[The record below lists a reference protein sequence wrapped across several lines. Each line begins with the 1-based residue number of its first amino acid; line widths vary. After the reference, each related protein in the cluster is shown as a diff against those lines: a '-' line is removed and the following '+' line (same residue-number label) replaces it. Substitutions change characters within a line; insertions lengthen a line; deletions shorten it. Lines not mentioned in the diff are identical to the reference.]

1 MNRILLGK
9 SESGDYGLWVSKPGI
24 NVFSFAGNSYY
35 DDAYGYNEN
44 FSWTGSNTYN
54 HGWVGVGQD
63 ETKTS
68 ATSNGTILFNNN
80 NTNGDPFFVHVMNT
94 NPVSTGDGYAGY
106 HRPHTVDTSFNGNT
120 HPLLEFRVRRPI
132 KSDGN
137 HWQVAD
143 FDSRGVST
151 NIFEWFFATSNT
163 TNDNHGVGVPAT
175 ESTPF
180 YYRRVRMQAAQWYT
194 VMGTTGEWVTIEYD
208 LANGTWQYERDG
220 GVSDSGTLLGDYH
233 EWVSNTAVHMLRLDA
248 FNRATSG
255 YYPIHTLDDPDLEVD
270 YIRAK
275 KRGVPINFGNSI
287 NENFHFSSDWA
298 ETGLVHASGRIT
310 LGNEYAWA
318 NGSSKADG
326 TSHPGSTSGRVSF
339 DQLPYIP
346 VVLFQ
351 RYDPNSSAKAS
362 FPGGAK
368 EFSVAHC
375 DMTSDTKVWN
385 PLTKSYQSSA
395 NTAYGS
401 EYRTFAYARSGYDH
415 FDLTCRNAIARD
427 GFEHLFN
434 YTPQE
439 PYVEIYKGG
448 NYDPETENPESFVM
462 YPQQVQ
468 NVHTSG
474 STASLAGPRESRE
487 EAELLNPQAIDNGLF
502 SYDFSVGE
510 TNIGRGEIG
519 IDTQK
524 SQVLLSNP
532 PSTHPHSQPLVHKHK
547 DQASY
552 AISGRFPG
560 DSGFSVD
567 STHGTEFYQNFG
579 DTGVDGASH
588 AVGKMK
594 DGVLGIRRGRVI
606 TTDDLPSEGF
616 DSSANGAGGDFKQYA
631 YRRNAGS
638 GNLEEAIY
646 KLTGNP
652 AADDKIKVLMNG
664 GSVTGVAG
672 DPDATFTAPDGKVKG
687 PLGASVVNN
696 TIYTA
701 AGAIGSDQYTSSA
714 DQLDWSARDHADGK
728 LGYFSKYTGTDAG
741 NCLPTFDWANK
752 FGDWNVPQ
760 FNNFYKYDP
769 DIGAGS
775 YATFKD
781 SIGTTWTA
789 NNTRFLDDS
798 MWLGYANNRH
808 EYKGDLWHPQAPTKT
823 YDELSGVFGFGGTIA
838 HQGDWH
844 DFAGTPIS
852 SDAHHGFVGTAED
865 IEKTISGWGEGQTS
879 VHSQKTV
886 DYKAF
891 PGHGYT
897 GIHMISRYDAN
908 LSFNSTF
915 RTSTSGPFA
924 VDIAFRNRYMY
935 RPFNGVHAFSQ
946 HSAHTTSAEYEA
958 SLAADYQPDRGS
970 SGPGTQVTY
979 GRLHDHGRTGIYAY
993 TNPTYAYIPFSGK
1006 TDFAGQYGPYYDS
1019 TELFGSDYL
1028 QSGVRKFI
1036 PSRWG
1041 FRSILP
1047 PSKYWADLSSS
1058 KRVQFDEPWLETDGI
1073 TNTTTVED
1081 LWTLGGHFDI
1091 DIPHDDEDVVKSR
1104 SGHLPSVTEQQTGQY
1119 GHKDSF
1125 VASRWY
1131 TYPGATFS
1139 YDISNF
1145 SGPAHYDA
1153 WYKNDV
1159 LKEPNDYKRKDYP
1172 QLYTGGWG
1180 NYGYFP
1186 TQEQLDVGKGAT
1198 RLFSGS
1204 ADYGGYFNA
1213 FSGSRPYETGIN
1225 GPYTIFKKRARYG
1238 PYELGDATYDGGKA
1252 YAYFVPNHLHS
1263 DKQISRTFGIPNDIA
1278 GDYYAA
1284 SKSHKERGDEY
1295 TEDPFHG
1302 PMKAWPF
1309 SAALHTRETSNTYY
1323 DSANVSSLTS
1333 SYIGALDS
1341 QRGGDPYPD
1350 YQLIDY
1356 LAKQGI
1362 DIGSLESGDAIPIQA
1377 DPYFA
1382 GMAFYGTHPVTGA
1395 FNAHRFEFK
1404 IKKTKTHINHFR
1416 QSYEY
1421 NLPGRAGH
1429 RAETLRPIGYG
1440 LMTNVSG
1447 FDHNRGPAPAAHAY
1461 FDSRQLGGGYPLW
1474 RDVGVE
1480 TGNTYPINT
1489 EYVSGSGPNVDSRLI
1504 SISRSHHDG
1513 TIVDIRHPAYS
1524 NSYFSNKGWGD
1535 FRNEVKYDNDL
1546 FVDPSEFDFLLDVPE
1561 YSEPIKNK
1569 TTKSQGGIEI
1579 EKLLASFWT
1588 TYVDFSQYYA
1598 GPFPPDYEAPVYD
1611 VKELAYQSVS
1621 MSRHGRDSM
1630 PAGIIG
1636 AVEVANTYFADYK
1649 ATYWDAGSSQLRYW
1663 ITGTTAVP
1671 SAPTNNEYYNLER
1684 PLRYRPAKSQG
1695 ASPETQM
1702 YGTYLGAPW
1711 NRHVDYHRAW
1721 AGLNS
1726 QYHSTGNHWEDDVLP
1741 GMCKADNALTN
1752 WGTVDLSKFDHNHI
1766 GYKWDDDAWHNNDAS
1781 GLADSIVWSPSKSNQ
1796 KWSDATSASNKGQGA
1811 DPYGSGKTRRTQN
1824 QKGGTYDGFK
1834 LHERPEFQPVTGDGR
1849 YFGGVGGVDN
1859 WGGTSYNTW
1868 GPGMSVSPTVWDLKW
1883 TSIQHPYGVSPLE
1896 SQDANTFHGATSI
1909 ENQTSLIGGAPN
1921 VRVLIGDDGGI
1932 FKYSDG
1938 TSVAG
1943 TGYDEANT
1951 WSATDMNYDWAIGG
1965 HQIQSNHWDR
1975 TLKVKDLQRTDGSS
1989 GRVIQHA
1996 NNGIQPTVSLKVKAC
2011 YRQSA
2016 SAFGAGAAP
2025 NLDADGDNAQVWIL
2039 EDNLG
2044 IDTLTGTTTLL
2055 GWEAGDKIKLENA
2068 PAEWDLPDDGVE
2080 ILNFTTG
2087 QYTEGVGFLSG
2098 RDSVFGPIRV
2108 ITNAIKNKS
2117 GGFADDLTYLPPSHL
2132 ESPAVGQEFIE
2143 NNPQLVAHNQTLAE
2157 DPSRHP
2163 ANAFKANTTYHFQYM
2178 YDETKI
2184 NPPEY
2189 IYWVLRIPAS
2199 MDSHNGESL
2208 I

>member
-1 MNRILLGK
+1 MDRILLGK

-35 DDAYGYNEN
+35 DDAYGFNEN
-44 FSWTGSNTYN
+44 FSWTGSATYN
-54 HGWVGVGQD
+54 HGWVGHSND
-63 ETKTS
+63 ETKTR
-68 ATSNGTILFNNN
+68 ATLDGTLLFNNN
-80 NTNGDPFFVHVMNT
+80 RTNGDPFFIHVMNT
-94 NPVSTGDGYAGY
+94 NPVATGSWQDDY

-120 HPLLEFRVRRPI
+120 YPLIEFRVRRPL
-132 KSDGN
+132 KSDGT
-137 HWQVAD
+137 HWQVSD
-143 FDSRGVST
+143 FNAVST
-151 NIFEWFFATSNT
+151 NIFQIFYATSNT
-163 TNDNHGVGVPAT
+163 TNDNRAIQVPAT

-180 YYRRVRMQAAQWYT
+180 YNRNVKMSGAHWYN
-194 VMGTTGEWVTIEYD
+194 VMGTSGEWVTIEYD
-208 LANGTWQYERDG
+208 IANETWQYERD
-220 GVSDSGTLLGDYH
+220 SGESASGPLRGEYH
-233 EWVSNTAVHMLRLDA
+233 DWASNTAVHLLRFDFFA
-248 FNRATSG
+248 PSSSG
-255 YYPIHTLDDPDLEVD
+255 ALHSSTDPDLEVD

-287 NENFHFSSDWA
+287 NDNFHFSSDWA
-298 ETGLVHASGRIT
+298 ETGLVHASGRVT

-318 NGSSKADG
+318 NGASKEDG
-326 TSHPGSTSGRVSF
+326 TSHPGSTSGRVDF

-351 RYDPNSSAKAS
+351 RYDPSSRSKAT
-362 FPGGAK
+362 FPGGSK

-401 EYRTFAYARSGYDH
+401 EFRTFAYARSGYDH

-468 NVHTSG
+468 NVHASG

-502 SYDFSVGE
+502 SHDFQLSE

-532 PSTHPHSQPLVHKHK
+532 PANHPHSQPLVHKHK

-552 AISGRFPG
+552 AISGRFPE

-652 AADDKIKVLMNG
+652 AADDKIKVLMDG

-672 DPDATFTAPDGKVKG
+672 DPDATFTAPDGNVKG

-701 AGAIGSDQYTSSA
+701 AGLIGSDQYTSSA

-760 FNNFYKYDP
+760 FNNFYQYDP

-865 IEKTISGWGEGQTS
+865 TEKNIRGGEGFTK
-879 VHSQKTV
+879 VHSQKSI

-908 LSFNSTF
+908 LSFNTTF

-935 RPFNGVHAFSQ
+935 RPFNGVHAFSRY
-946 HSAHTTSAEYEA
+946 SAPTTPAEYEA

-970 SGPGTQVTY
+970 SGPGTQATY

-1006 TDFAGQYGPYYDS
+1006 GIHDTSPHPS
-1019 TELFGSDYL
+1019 TYALNQEIFGADQFRSTI
-1028 QSGVRKFI
+1028 RKFF

-1073 TNTTTVED
+1073 LPNTTVDD

-1091 DIPHDDEDVVKSR
+1091 DIPHDDEDAVKSR
-1104 SGHLPSVTEQQTGQY
+1104 SGHLPSMTEQQTGQY

-1125 VASRWY
+1125 VVSRWY

-1186 TQEQLDVGKGAT
+1186 TQEQLDAGKGAT
-1198 RLFSGS
+1198 RLFPSSGA
-1204 ADYGGYFNA
+1204 ADYGGYFNNND
-1213 FSGSRPYETGIN
+1213 SGIN

-1238 PYELGDATYDGGKA
+1238 PYSFSVGDGTYDGGKA

-1302 PMKAWPF
+1302 PMAGVPN
-1309 SAALHTRETSNTYY
+1309 SRALHTRPTPDTYY
-1323 DSANVSSLTS
+1323 DSANVSSLILPFVS
-1333 SYIGALDS
+1333 AADA

-1356 LAKQGI
+1356 LE
-1362 DIGSLESGDAIPIQA
+1362 LIQLQVLL
-1377 DPYFA
+1377 
-1382 GMAFYGTHPVTGA
+1382 M
-1395 FNAHRFEFK
+1395 
-1404 IKKTKTHINHFR
+1404 
-1416 QSYEY
+1416 
-1421 NLPGRAGH
+1421 
-1429 RAETLRPIGYG
+1429 PIG
-1440 LMTNVSG
+1440 LSLK
-1447 FDHNRGPAPAAHAY
+1447 
-1461 FDSRQLGGGYPLW
+1461 SKKQK
-1474 RDVGVE
+1474 
-1480 TGNTYPINT
+1480 
-1489 EYVSGSGPNVDSRLI
+1489 LI
-1504 SISRSHHDG
+1504 SITLG
-1513 TIVDIRHPAYS
+1513 KVMNTIY
-1524 NSYFSNKGWGD
+1524 
-1535 FRNEVKYDNDL
+1535 
-1546 FVDPSEFDFLLDVPE
+1546 PE
-1561 YSEPIKNK
+1561 E
-1569 TTKSQGGIEI
+1569 
-1579 EKLLASFWT
+1579 
-1588 TYVDFSQYYA
+1588 
-1598 GPFPPDYEAPVYD
+1598 
-1611 VKELAYQSVS
+1611 
-1621 MSRHGRDSM
+1621 
-1630 PAGIIG
+1630 
-1636 AVEVANTYFADYK
+1636 
-1649 ATYWDAGSSQLRYW
+1649 
-1663 ITGTTAVP
+1663 
-1671 SAPTNNEYYNLER
+1671 
-1684 PLRYRPAKSQG
+1684 
-1695 ASPETQM
+1695 
-1702 YGTYLGAPW
+1702 
-1711 NRHVDYHRAW
+1711 
-1721 AGLNS
+1721 
-1726 QYHSTGNHWEDDVLP
+1726 
-1741 GMCKADNALTN
+1741 
-1752 WGTVDLSKFDHNHI
+1752 
-1766 GYKWDDDAWHNNDAS
+1766 
-1781 GLADSIVWSPSKSNQ
+1781 
-1796 KWSDATSASNKGQGA
+1796 
-1811 DPYGSGKTRRTQN
+1811 
-1824 QKGGTYDGFK
+1824 
-1834 LHERPEFQPVTGDGR
+1834 
-1849 YFGGVGGVDN
+1849 
-1859 WGGTSYNTW
+1859 
-1868 GPGMSVSPTVWDLKW
+1868 
-1883 TSIQHPYGVSPLE
+1883 
-1896 SQDANTFHGATSI
+1896 
-1909 ENQTSLIGGAPN
+1909 
-1921 VRVLIGDDGGI
+1921 
-1932 FKYSDG
+1932 
-1938 TSVAG
+1938 
-1943 TGYDEANT
+1943 
-1951 WSATDMNYDWAIGG
+1951 
-1965 HQIQSNHWDR
+1965 
-1975 TLKVKDLQRTDGSS
+1975 
-1989 GRVIQHA
+1989 
-1996 NNGIQPTVSLKVKAC
+1996 
-2011 YRQSA
+2011 
-2016 SAFGAGAAP
+2016 
-2025 NLDADGDNAQVWIL
+2025 
-2039 EDNLG
+2039 LG
-2044 IDTLTGTTTLL
+2044 I
-2055 GWEAGDKIKLENA
+2055 
-2068 PAEWDLPDDGVE
+2068 
-2080 ILNFTTG
+2080 
-2087 QYTEGVGFLSG
+2087 
-2098 RDSVFGPIRV
+2098 
-2108 ITNAIKNKS
+2108 
-2117 GGFADDLTYLPPSHL
+2117 
-2132 ESPAVGQEFIE
+2132 
-2143 NNPQLVAHNQTLAE
+2143 
-2157 DPSRHP
+2157 
-2163 ANAFKANTTYHFQYM
+2163 
-2178 YDETKI
+2178 
-2184 NPPEY
+2184 
-2189 IYWVLRIPAS
+2189 VLK
-2199 MDSHNGESL
+2199 H
-2208 I
+2208 

>member
-54 HGWVGVGQD
+54 HGWVGAGLD

-68 ATSNGTILFNNN
+68 ATSNGTLLFNNN
-80 NTNGDPFFVHVMNT
+80 NISGDPFFVHVMNT

-120 HPLLEFRVRRPI
+120 YPVLEFRVRRPL
-132 KSDGN
+132 KSDGT
-137 HWQVAD
+137 HWQISD

-151 NIFEWFFATSNT
+151 NIFEIFYATSNT
-163 TNDNHGVGVPAT
+163 TNDNRGIQVPAT

-180 YYRRVRMQAAQWYT
+180 YNRNVKMSAAHWYT
-194 VMGTTGEWVTIEYD
+194 VMGTSGEWVTIEYD
-208 LANGTWQYERDG
+208 IANETWQYERD
-220 GVSDSGTLLGDYH
+220 SGESASGPLRGEYH
-233 EWVSNTAVHMLRLDA
+233 DWASNTAVHLLRLDA
-248 FNRATSG
+248 FSDAQHPAQ
-255 YYPIHTLDDPDLEVD
+255 YPIHTRDDADLEID

-468 NVHTSG
+468 NVHASG

-502 SYDFSVGE
+502 SHDFQLSE
-510 TNIGRGEIG
+510 TNIGRGEFG
-519 IDTQK
+519 RVAQK
-524 SQVLLSNP
+524 SQVLSNP
-532 PSTHPHSQPLVHKHK
+532 PSDHPHSQPLVHEHT
-547 DQASY
+547 DQVST
-552 AISGRFPG
+552 AISGRISG
-560 DSGFSVD
+560 ESGFSVD

-631 YRRNAGS
+631 YRRNATS

-652 AADDKIKVLMNG
+652 VADDRIKILMNG
-664 GSVTGVAG
+664 GAG
-672 DPDATFTAPDGKVKG
+672 DPDATFTAPDGNVKG

-701 AGAIGSDQYTSSA
+701 AGLIGSDQYTSSA

-741 NCLPTFDWANK
+741 NCLPTFDWANR

-769 DIGAGS
+769 DIGVGS

-852 SDAHHGFVGTAED
+852 SDAHHGFVGTAEN
-865 IEKTISGWGEGQTS
+865 IEENIYGGEGFTK
-879 VHSQKTV
+879 VHSQKSI

-908 LSFNSTF
+908 NTFNDTF
-915 RTSTSGPFA
+915 RTSTNGPFA

-946 HSAHTTSAEYEA
+946 YSAFTRPAEYEA

-1006 TDFAGQYGPYYDS
+1006 TDFAGQYGPYYES
-1019 TELFGSDYL
+1019 TELFGSDFL
-1028 QSGVRKFI
+1028 QSGIRKFF

-1073 TNTTTVED
+1073 TPTTTVED

-1091 DIPHDDEDVVKSR
+1091 DIPHDDEDAVKSR

-1186 TQEQLDVGKGAT
+1186 TQEQLDAGKGAT
-1198 RLFSGS
+1198 RLFPSSGA

-1213 FSGSRPYETGIN
+1213 YSGTRPYDSGIN

-1238 PYELGDATYDGGKA
+1238 PYELGNATYDGGEA

-1295 TEDPFHG
+1295 IEDPFHG

-1323 DSANVSSLTS
+1323 DSANVTSLIS
-1333 SYIGALDS
+1333 PYAGAIDS

-1356 LAKQGI
+1356 LTKHGV
-1362 DIGSLESGDAIPIQA
+1362 DIGSLQSGDAIPIQA

-1447 FDHNRGPAPAAHAY
+1447 FDHNLGPAPAAHAY

-1489 EYVSGSGPNVDSRLI
+1489 EYVSGSGPIADSRLI

-1513 TIVDIRHPAYS
+1513 TIVDIQHPAYS

-1561 YSEPIKNK
+1561 FSEAISEKR
-1569 TTKSQGGIEI
+1569 TFSQGGIEI
-1579 EKLLASFWT
+1579 EKLLASFWA
-1588 TYVDFSQYYA
+1588 TYVDVKQTQYHS
-1598 GPFPPDYEAPVYD
+1598 YD

-1671 SAPTNNEYYNLER
+1671 SAPTNNEYYNFER

-1943 TGYDEANT
+1943 TGYDDANT

-1975 TLKVKDLQRTDGSS
+1975 TLKVKDLKYTDISTGRSRT
-1989 GRVIQHA
+1989 HA
-1996 NNGIQPTVSLKVKAC
+1996 NNGVQVVTSLKIKAS
-2011 YRQSA
+2011 Y
-2016 SAFGAGAAP
+2016 
-2025 NLDADGDNAQVWIL
+2025 ADTPIQFWFL
-2039 EDNLG
+2039 EDNG
-2044 IDTLTGTTTLL
+2044 IIKSDDF
-2055 GWEAGDKIKLENA
+2055 GWELEDDLVVANAEEFGLDISDTPVKIKTYSESSFN
-2068 PAEWDLPDDGVE
+2068 
-2080 ILNFTTG
+2080 N
-2087 QYTEGVGFLSG
+2087 GFRYDIG
-2098 RDSVFGPIRV
+2098 NNPYGPIGVATEVLKR
-2108 ITNAIKNKS
+2108 KNGS
-2117 GGFADDLTYLPPSHL
+2117 NYGTLETADGTIDNH
-2132 ESPAVGQEFIE
+2132 
-2143 NNPQLVAHNQTLAE
+2143 PQLVLYNKTLAE
-2157 DPSRHP
+2157 LPLSHARRSTKE
-2163 ANAFKANTTYHFQYM
+2163 FKANTTYHFQYM